1 MQGKTDW
8 DILFEIMAVDFE
20 AGIMIHIK
28 TKIPKFILILKE
40 KLKGISDNFHKFYK
54 CSFNWNHFMCMTGY
68 LQSNPSCN
76 LEIIQMFARNN
87 NGIIIKNNYP
97 TDNYYHQYL
106 HFELM
111 PSTTYRQSHAV

>member
-20 AGIMIHIK
+20 AGIMINIK
-28 TKIPKFILILKE
+28 TKIPKSILILKE
-40 KLKGISDNFHKFYK
+40 KLKRISDNFHTFYK

-76 LEIIQMFARNN
+76 LEIYNSKVRKEQ
-87 NGIIIKNNYP
+87 
-97 TDNYYHQYL
+97 
-106 HFELM
+106 
-111 PSTTYRQSHAV
+111 

>member
-8 DILFEIMAVDFE
+8 DILFKIMAVDFE

-40 KLKGISDNFHKFYK
+40 KLKGISDKFHKFYK
-54 CSFNWNHFMCMTGY
+54 CPFNWNHFMCMTGY

-111 PSTTYRQSHAV
+111 PSTTYR

>member
-8 DILFEIMAVDFE
+8 DILFKIMAVDFE
-20 AGIMIHIK
+20 AGIMINIK

-111 PSTTYRQSHAV
+111 PSTTYR

>member
-20 AGIMIHIK
+20 AGIMINIK

-40 KLKGISDNFHKFYK
+40 KLKGISDNFHTFYK

-76 LEIIQMFARNN
+76 LEIIQRFARNN

-111 PSTTYRQSHAV
+111 PSTTYR